1 MRIIKWL
8 LITWIGIVFALNGL
22 LLPFQAMAFDS
33 EYYVES
39 FLTLEVEKT
48 IGISEEALT
57 RVTEALVAHIDKG
70 TGDLKNVE
78 NVRGVDV
85 VFYNEKEQHHLHD
98 IQILVKAAR
107 KFLIIV
113 NITMVLALIA
123 VRFIDKREKNLFC
136 KSLTRSF
143 QVAVIASLIA
153 LGTLVALYFIDFNW
167 AFRKFHEIFFTND
180 LWLLDPKTDRL
191 IQMMPLEFFIN
202 FTKLWLSKVFLI
214 FILFIIAGFIVP
226 RFKRR
231 KSF

>member
-33 EYYVES
+33 DYYVES
-39 FLTLEVEKT
+39 FLALEVDKT
-48 IGISEEALT
+48 IGISEESLK
-57 RVTEALVAHIDKG
+57 RVTEALVTHIDKG

-113 NITMVLALIA
+113 NIGMLLAFIA
-123 VRFIDKREKNLFC
+123 LWSIDKKDKHQFL
-136 KSLTRSF
+136 KSVTQSF
-143 QVAVIASLIA
+143 QAAVLASLIA
-153 LGTLVALYFIDFNW
+153 LGTLIALYFIDFDW

-191 IQMMPLEFFIN
+191 IQMMPLEFFID
-202 FTKLWLSKVFLI
+202 FTKLWLSKVSLI
-214 FILFIIAGFIVP
+214 FLLFITVGFIVP
-226 RFKRR
+226 RLKRR
-231 KSF
+231 KLF

>member
-8 LITWIGIVFALNGL
+8 LIVWIGIIFALNGL

-39 FLTLEVEKT
+39 FLELEVEKS

-57 RVTEALVAHIDKG
+57 RVTEALVTHIDKG

-78 NVRGVDV
+78 KVNGEDV
-85 VFYNEKEQHHLHD
+85 IFYNEKEQHHLHD

-107 KFLIIV
+107 KFLILV
-113 NITMVLALIA
+113 NIGMVLALI
-123 VRFIDKREKNLFC
+123 VVWLIDKSDKKQFLV
-136 KSLTRSF
+136 SITRSF
-143 QVAVIASLIA
+143 KSAVIASLIA
-153 LGTLVALYFIDFNW
+153 LGTLVALYFIDFDW

-191 IQMMPLEFFIN
+191 IQMMPLEFFID

-214 FILFIIAGFIVP
+214 FIIFITVGFIVP
-226 RFKRR
+226 KIKRP
-231 KSF
+231 KSL

>member
-1 MRIIKWL
+1 MRIIKWI
-8 LITWIGIVFALNGL
+8 LILWIGIIFALNGL

-39 FLTLEVEKT
+39 FLELEVEKS

-57 RVTEALVAHIDKG
+57 RVTEALVTHIDKG

-78 NVRGVDV
+78 KVNGEDV
-85 VFYNEKEQHHLHD
+85 IFYNEKEQHHLHD

-107 KFLIIV
+107 KFLILV
-113 NITMVLALIA
+113 NIGMVLALI
-123 VRFIDKREKNLFC
+123 VVWLIDKSDKKQFLV
-136 KSLTRSF
+136 SITRSF
-143 QVAVIASLIA
+143 KSAVIASLIA
-153 LGTLVALYFIDFNW
+153 LGTLVALYFIDFDW

-191 IQMMPLEFFIN
+191 IQMMPLEFFID

-214 FILFIIAGFIVP
+214 FIIFITVGFIVP
-226 RFKRR
+226 KIKRP
-231 KSF
+231 KSL